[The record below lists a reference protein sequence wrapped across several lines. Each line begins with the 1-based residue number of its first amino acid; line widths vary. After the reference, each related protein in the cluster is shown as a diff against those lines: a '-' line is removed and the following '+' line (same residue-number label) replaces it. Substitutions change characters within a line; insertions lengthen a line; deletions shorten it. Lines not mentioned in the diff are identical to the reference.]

1 MIPDSLAQQI
11 SEKNIPLSASFE
23 LTYQCNHKCIHCYQ
37 PSPHQAE
44 DELTTVQIKYIL
56 QQLADARCLFLALTG
71 GEPLLHKDFW
81 EIAEYAFRKNFAVTL
96 QTNGSLLTRSSIGRI
111 KELNFFQVHISL
123 LGADSKTHDAITGYP
138 GSFEKVIKAT
148 QALLEKKVT
157 VFLKV
162 TLIRENVNQLRQ
174 IDKLVKNLGALVV
187 FSPTV
192 FPCIDYTKGPIQH
205 RISDTDLKKAFT
217 YLAKKDKNSLLL
229 AQVPDDESPLCLA
242 GRTDCCI
249 SPKGKLHPCVGLPI
263 VLGDLTKET
272 FEHIWQNSDN
282 IRKLRSV
289 KIKDLKK
296 CQDCELASLCVRC
309 PGVGFLEN
317 GSLITPSEDIC
328 RITKI
333 KKEVFDEYEEK
344 KVPETAVYS

>member
-56 QQLADARCLFLALTG
+56 QQLADAQCLFLALTG

-81 EIAEYAFRKNFAVTL
+81 EIAEYAFRKNFVVTL
-96 QTNGSLLTRSSIGRI
+96 QTNGSLLTRSSIDRI
-111 KELNFFQVHISL
+111 KELNFLQVHISL

-138 GSFEKVIKAT
+138 GSFGKVIKAT
-148 QALLEKKVT
+148 QALIEKGIT

-162 TLIRENVNQLRQ
+162 TLIKENVNQLRQ
-174 IDKLVKNLGALVV
+174 IDRLVKNLGALVV
-187 FSPTV
+187 FSPTI
-192 FPCIDYTKGPIQH
+192 FPCSDCAKHVLDY

-217 YLAKKDKNSLLL
+217 YLAKKDKNTLLL
-229 AQVPDDESPLCLA
+229 NQVLDGESPLCFA
-242 GRTDCCI
+242 GRSDCCVN
-249 SPKGKLHPCVGLPI
+249 PKGQLYPCVGLPI

-272 FEHIWQNSDN
+272 FKQIWDNSDN
-282 IRKLRSV
+282 LKKIRSLKF
-289 KIKDLKK
+289 KDLKK
-296 CQDCELASLCVRC
+296 CQECELINFCIRC
-309 PGVGFLEN
+309 PGLCYLEN
-317 GSLITPSEDIC
+317 GSLITPSQEIC
-328 RITKI
+328 RITKAI
-333 KKEVFDEYEEK
+333 KEVFDEYEEK
-344 KVPETAVYS
+344 KVSEAAVYS